1 MSDDARA
8 KALLARIEIIE
19 LTSRVARAVDRC
31 DVELFCSCFTNGGL
45 FDAGAF
51 KGTMPEV
58 GRTMFAAIGD
68 AMRRT
73 QHHVSNHIILVDG
86 NRAKGEASV
95 IGTAFYDVDGVEQE
109 LVFGGRYLDEYQCEG
124 GQWKVSSRRIVAD
137 YARVQK
143 STHTNAGAYD
153 STSYKGTRN
162 RKDPSYQFVF

>member
-1 MSDDARA
+1 MSDDARV
-8 KALLARIEIIE
+8 KALLAKIEIIE

-51 KGTMPEV
+51 NGTMPEV

-86 NRAKGEASV
+86 NQAKGEASV

-124 GQWKVSSRRIVAD
+124 GQWKVAARRIVVD
-137 YARVQK
+137 YARTQK

-153 STSYKGTRN
+153 STSYKGTRD
-162 RKDPSYQFVF
+162 RQDPSYRFVF